1 MSKITTTSSI
11 WTREH
16 VEVDI
21 IDMHFD
27 FEFLD
32 LGSAGVPII
41 SLGAVIETDTYIEN
55 FYGLNSEFFKSE
67 HMRTL
72 LAAYYDKKHKI
83 HENST
88 WLFEHVFKHV
98 CFDVDSNLGD
108 FVKSSK
114 ANDLALLSRYGLP
127 SLIVD
132 GIDGGL
138 GAWNKLNVALQ
149 KDDSEREFGD
159 QREVCSVTTGPVETI
174 SRDLITTIKRVAKRS
189 ELSEF
194 VVRPIGYHTS
204 TDFSLLCNMFG
215 NIMNLPKFFLNYAID
230 IRALTDAYGFD
241 HKDYDLDNPHHALLD
256 ARAQRASFYD
266 IKSALEIETN
276 KGSNEL
282 LHSILGLP
290 E

>member
-11 WTREH
+11 WTRTHAEN
-16 VEVDI
+16 DI
-21 IDMHFD
+21 VDMHFD

-32 LGSAGVPII
+32 LGNAGVPII

-55 FYGLNSEFFKSE
+55 FYGLNSEFFKTE

-72 LAAYYDKKHKI
+72 LAAYYDKKHSV
-83 HENST
+83 HETSK

-98 CFDVDSNLGD
+98 YFDSTSNLGD
-108 FVKSSK
+108 FVQSSK
-114 ANDLALLSRYGLP
+114 TNDLALLSRYGLP

-138 GAWNKLNVALQ
+138 GAWNDLAAKLKKIDIERQN
-149 KDDSEREFGD
+149 DDH
-159 QREVCSVTTGPVETI
+159 REVCSVTTGPVETI
-174 SRDLITTIKRVAKRS
+174 ARDLVSTIKRVAKRS
-189 ELSEF
+189 DLDKF

-204 TDFSLLCNMFG
+204 TDFSLLCTMFG
-215 NIMNLPKFFLNYAID
+215 NLMNLPKFFLNYAID
-230 IRALTDAYGFD
+230 MRVLTDAYGFNHD
-241 HKDYDLDNPHHALLD
+241 DYDLDNPHHALLD
-256 ARAQRASFYD
+256 ARVQRNSFYD
-266 IKSALEIETN
+266 IKSALEVETN
-276 KGSNEL
+276 NGSNEL